1 MKKNILL
8 AFSLLIFTAST
19 VSSFAEQNS
28 GCVKCHTD
36 DAVMKSLFLPQKIA
50 AGSGEG

>member
-8 AFSLLIFTAST
+8 AFCLLIFTACA

-36 DAVMKSLFLPQKIA
+36 DAMMKSLFLPPTIA

>member
-8 AFSLLIFTAST
+8 AFSLLIFTAIT

-36 DAVMKSLFLPQKIA
+36 DAVMRALFLPPKIA
-50 AGSGEG
+50 TGSGEG